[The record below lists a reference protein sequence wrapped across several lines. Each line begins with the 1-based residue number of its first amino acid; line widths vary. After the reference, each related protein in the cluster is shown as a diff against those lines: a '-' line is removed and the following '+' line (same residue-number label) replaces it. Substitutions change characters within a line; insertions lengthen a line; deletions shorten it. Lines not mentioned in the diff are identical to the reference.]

1 MAVPRKKVSIAK
13 KHQRTST
20 WRTLKIK
27 KMMNKMKLVACPQC
41 KTMKLQ
47 AHVCPQCG
55 YYKDTQVL
63 TIKAKATEDTVI
75 EA

>member
-27 KMMNKMKLVACPQC
+27 KMMNKMKLVSCKQC

-47 AHVCPQCG
+47 SHVCPNCG

-63 TIKAKATEDTVI
+63 TVKANKSEAVI

>member
-1 MAVPRKKVSIAK
+1 MAVPRKKISIAK

-27 KMMNKMKLVACPQC
+27 KMMKKLTLVKCDNCGDMKQRN
-41 KTMKLQ
+41 M
-47 AHVCPQCG
+47 VCPTCG
-55 YYKDTQVL
+55 YYKGKQIV
-63 TIKAKATEDTVI
+63 TIKAKSSETPI

>member
-1 MAVPRKKVSIAK
+1 MAVPRKKISIAK

-27 KMMNKMKLVACPQC
+27 KLMKDLVLVKCDC
-41 KTMKLQ
+41 GTLVKKN
-47 AHVCPQCG
+47 HVCPTCG
-55 YYKDTQVL
+55 TYKGKQVL
-63 TIKAKATEDTVI
+63 TIKEKSVI